1 MAVDT
6 KTQRGD
12 TQRIVLRLFISGDA
26 PNSRLAKENLRR
38 FCERAAGIHFELEV
52 IDVLDN
58 PQVMLDYGI
67 YLTPA
72 LQIIEPGPGRL
83 IYGNLSNEEALQ
95 TLLY

>member
-1 MAVDT
+1 MAFDT
-6 KTQRGD
+6 KTH
-12 TQRIVLRLFISGDA
+12 TVVTTRIALRLFIAGDA

-38 FCERAAGIHFELEV
+38 FCERTAGIHFELDV

-72 LQIIEPGPGRL
+72 LQIIEPSPGRL

-95 TLLY
+95 TLLF

>member
-6 KTQRGD
+6 KALTGD
-12 TQRIVLRLFISGDA
+12 SRKIVLRLFIAGDA

-38 FCERAAGIHFELEV
+38 FCERAAGIHFELEI

-58 PQVMLDYGI
+58 PQVMQDCGI

-72 LQIIEPGPGRL
+72 FQIIEPGPGRL